1 MKKFIAFLLAAL
13 MLVSMMACAAKTETP
28 APEQTKEETQ
38 APETAATET
47 EEETKTEETAA
58 TTEKKGYVIGFT
70 NSFNGNTFRQQE
82 EVYFKELAEQMKA
95 DGIISEYYMACSN
108 NDNAVQVSQIQNF
121 IMMGVDAIIVDPGS
135 ATALNGAIDEA
146 VDAGIPVLVF
156 NDGPVTTSSCYQL
169 NVDCVYNFGY
179 LAEWACK
186 KLDYKGDVLIIR
198 GLPGNSYDE
207 LAYKGMIDVI
217 NSYEG
222 MNVVG
227 EVYGEW
233 TSTVAQS
240 EVAAILPSLSN
251 VDMVIG
257 QGGDAYGAAMA
268 FTAAGMDVPLITA
281 GNRGDFL
288 NWWMDEYK
296 MNGYETISGMASPWF
311 AAASLYMMIDILDGV
326 EVPQY
331 MYYPMETITV
341 DNLFDYE
348 GIADTAVAAEE
359 HDWDWVRETLETQ
372 DSAANKPEMVT
383 D

>member
-1 MKKFIAFLLAAL
+1 MNEQIMKPGQAAFSLNQISKRFGATLALNQIDFSADAGEIIGLIGPNCAGKSTMMGILTGVVPATEGSFVISGRTYAPSQYNTAIARENGI
-13 MLVSMMACAAKTETP
+13 ACA
-28 APEQTKEETQ
+28 
-38 APETAATET
+38 
-47 EEETKTEETAA
+47 
-58 TTEKKGYVIGFT
+58 
-70 NSFNGNTFRQQE
+70 
-82 EVYFKELAEQMKA
+82 
-95 DGIISEYYMACSN
+95 YYMACSN

-121 IMMGVDAIIVDPGS
+121 IMMGADAIIVDPGS

-146 VDAGIPVLVF
+146 VDAGISVLVF

-296 MNGYETISGMASPWF
+296 KNGYETISGMASPWF